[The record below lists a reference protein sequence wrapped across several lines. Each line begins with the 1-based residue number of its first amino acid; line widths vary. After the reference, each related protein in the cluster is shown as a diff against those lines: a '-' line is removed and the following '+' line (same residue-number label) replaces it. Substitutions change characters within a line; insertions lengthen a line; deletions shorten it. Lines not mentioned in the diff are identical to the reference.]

1 MRSLAQA
8 CTLVAFAVAVAS
20 VTVTPTV
27 AAPAPAPENTR
38 IIFVNLTCGAAGHF
52 HARCTYSVSGGTAP
66 YTYSWNPTPTSWGG
80 GTAYFNCNGSIGVTL
95 TVQDA
100 LGATGTGYGEA
111 DC

>member
-1 MRSLAQA
+1 MSHGTQHRDRSLDDSKFLTHTTCVPFSPTLALEEPMRSLAQA

-66 YTYSWNPTPTSWGG
+66 YTYS
-80 GTAYFNCNGSIGVTL
+80 
-95 TVQDA
+95 
-100 LGATGTGYGEA
+100 
-111 DC
+111 